1 MAAATNA
8 EPDECVR
15 HVLAASSAE
24 NEAIELD
31 RANNRAAALEKYK
44 EAVREFQAAIAVALP
59 DHAEDRDK
67 LTAHKNEVQSRIH
80 LLTSSPAT
88 SIPVEDQ
95 IKSVQLAMAGASA
108 ASNAAESAGG
118 VKKLAAVAAV
128 GAVGGAVVLGGAL
141 GLTTVGIVG
150 GAAGA
155 AYCATRQD
163 KVGDLARKTGD
174 VALKGVDRV
183 QELNREHQI
192 TAKIAEAGR
201 STVTKAKEVNASY
214 GITDKIAAGASKATA
229 KAREIEEKHK
239 VTDKVASGIS
249 KGLDGVSKLLGGSK
263 SSAAGSAPAPK

>member
-1 MAAATNA
+1 MAAA

-15 HVLAASSAE
+15 HVMAASAAE

-31 RANNRAAALEKYK
+31 RAGNRAAALQKYK
-44 EAVREFQAAIAVALP
+44 EAVAAYEAAIANALP
-59 DHAEDRDK
+59 NHAEDRPK
-67 LTAHKNEVQSRIH
+67 LMQHADEVRSRID
-80 LLTSSPAT
+80 LLTRSPT
-88 SIPVEDQ
+88 TTTPVEDQ

-108 ASNAAESAGG
+108 AASAADSAGG

-128 GAVGGAVVLGGAL
+128 GAVGGAVVLGGTL
-141 GLTTVGIVG
+141 GLTTIGVVG

-163 KVGDLARKTGD
+163 QVGDIARKTGD

-192 TAKIAEAGR
+192 TSKIAEAGR
-201 STVTKAKEVNASY
+201 QSVAKAKEVNATY
-214 GITDKIAAGASKATA
+214 GITDKLAAGASKATA

-239 VTDKVASGIS
+239 VTDKIAGGLS
-249 KGLDGVSKLLGGSK
+249 KGLDGVSKLLGGSN
-263 SSAAGSAPAPK
+263 STASGSAPR